1 MKTYKP
7 TESDPY
13 KLEVNGFVKVNEKC
27 FLDWPD
33 TPERP
38 RIVNLG
44 PRDLSDL
51 TIIMPVRE
59 RTFTLI
65 RALDYYC
72 GFLKLGLNIVIV
84 DSSETPSPYWPV
96 IEKQIERRY
105 PEYASCVR
113 YTHTPGVILYK
124 ALQTGAKM
132 ADTKYVIDI
141 PDDDLL
147 FLPSAS
153 KFLDYLDKNDH
164 VVGVN
169 GIEYGIYN
177 SHITYPVMSLLME
190 SQVIGNPK
198 DKEGRLS
205 NMFTYFTAKN
215 HCYFRRDVF
224 LEYCD
229 FCEKNDYLWGIRT
242 NDKLLSIFMVSKGNV
257 VTLAEAQIFRS
268 AEEAIPGIYDTGQFC
283 KIGNLKEGISMI
295 DMRRLDLSPL
305 TELTEL
311 STEDLLSALD
321 AMQNSHKM
329 RQELATKIA
338 EKNTFL
344 PLIIYLDSY
353 PLVPHVTEH
362 SLIGYSMDKNIERT
376 NHRLIHAWS
385 GFFPHFREQNTI
397 DNPAPHLLEFTKLM
411 MVIKGHSLLVD
422 WWKYPKPI
430 VVSYPL

>member
-1 MKTYKP
+1 MKTHKSQ
-7 TESDPY
+7 ESDPY
-13 KLEVNGFVKVNEKC
+13 KLKVNSGVRVNKKC
-27 FLDWPD
+27 FLDWRD
-33 TPERP
+33 TPENP
-38 RIVNLG
+38 RVVNLG

-51 TIIMPVRE
+51 TIIVPVRE
-59 RTFTLI
+59 RTFTLV

-72 GFLKLGLNIVIV
+72 CFLKLGLNIVIV
-84 DSSETPSPYWPV
+84 DSSEDPSSYWPV
-96 IEKQIERRY
+96 IEKQIERSY

-124 ALQTGAKM
+124 ALQAGAKM

-141 PDDDLL
+141 PDDDIL

-153 KFLDYLDKNDH
+153 EFLDYLDKNDH

-177 SHITYPVMSLLME
+177 SHVTYPVTNLIMDAH
-190 SQVIGNPK
+190 VIDNPK
-198 DKEGRLS
+198 EKNQRLG

-257 VTLAEAQIFRS
+257 VTLPEPQIFRS
-268 AEEAIPGIYDTGQFC
+268 AEETIPGIYDTGNFC
-283 KIGNLKEGISMI
+283 KFDNLKEGISMI
-295 DMRRLDLSPL
+295 DMGRLDLSPL
-305 TELTEL
+305 IELTGL

-321 AMQNSHKM
+321 VMQNSHEK
-329 RQELATKIA
+329 RKELATKIA
-338 EKNTFL
+338 ERNTFVHL
-344 PLIIYLDSY
+344 VIYLDSY

-362 SLIGYSMDKNIERT
+362 ILIGHSMDTNIERT
-376 NHRLIHAWS
+376 NHDTIHEWS
-385 GFFPHFREQNTI
+385 SYFPHFRPN
-397 DNPAPHLLEFTKLM
+397 NKVLLYEFTKIM
-411 MVIKGHSLLVD
+411 MVIKGHNPLIE

-430 VVSYPL
+430 MVSYPL